1 MVMPSFTV
9 SSDHRREL
17 WLAFLVLASVVT
29 TLGFACAVPLAALAA
44 AAALTL
50 SRRDAFLLVG
60 AVWFAN
66 QAVGFTVLDY
76 PWTANCIA
84 WGVALG
90 AVALFSTVASL
101 FVAQRIEGIGSA
113 LVQLSA
119 FLAAFVVYEGSCFLF
134 SIVLGGIEDFAPT
147 IIGQVFV
154 LNAVGMVVLLVAS
167 RLAAAVGLIAP
178 TRLRSGHAQGH
189 A

>member
-1 MVMPSFTV
+1 MVMPSFTI

-17 WLAFLVLASVVT
+17 WLALLVLASVVT
-29 TLGFACAVPLAALAA
+29 TLGFACAVPLAALGA

-66 QAVGFTVLDY
+66 QIVGFSVLDY
-76 PWTANCIA
+76 PWTVNCIA

-90 AVALFSTVASL
+90 AVALFSTVAAL

-113 LVQLSA
+113 LSQLLT
-119 FLAAFVVYEGSCFLF
+119 FLVAFVVYEGSCFAF
-134 SIVLGGIEDFAPT
+134 SIVLGGTEDFAPT
-147 IIGQVFV
+147 IIGQVFAI
-154 LNAVGMVVLLVAS
+154 NAIGMVVLLVAN

-178 TRLRSGHAQGH
+178 TRLRPGHVH